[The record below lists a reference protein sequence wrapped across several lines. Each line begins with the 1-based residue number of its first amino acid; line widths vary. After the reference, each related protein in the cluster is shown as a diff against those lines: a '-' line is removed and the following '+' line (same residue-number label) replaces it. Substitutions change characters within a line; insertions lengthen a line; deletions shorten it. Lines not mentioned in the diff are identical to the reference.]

1 MTKIIDDSL
10 LDELTRRA
18 QNSPRLRTNRRQ
30 AERRYKLVCS
40 LPRHEG
46 VKVKLNYNF
55 HQSLEEFYGS
65 WLTDGLLNKLAG
77 RDRRPGSMIHGNSLN
92 SPDRIT

>member
-1 MTKIIDDSL
+1 MTKISDDSL

-18 QNSPRLRTNRRQ
+18 QNSPRLRMNRRQ
-30 AERRYKLVCS
+30 AERRYKIVCS

-46 VKVKLNYNF
+46 GNAKRNYNF
-55 HQSLEEFYGS
+55 HQSLEDFYGS

-77 RDRRPGSMIHGNSLN
+77 CVSYGARQHD
-92 SPDRIT
+92 